1 MNVCPPASPA
11 ASQNAAGIGRV
22 ATISEYTGTTERGA
36 SCADHASVARTTVP
50 AVTTPRSVTTRRG
63 PTAVA
68 VVRLDDARR
77 RGARRPARA
86 PARAARAGCVRS
98 PACTTRP
105 APAWRRRAPTPPPPG
120 RSPPRPGPGAA
131 APGCGR
137 GRSCRP
143 SPSRRRCP
151 PSATAL
157 PTSST
162 VSRIAAP
169 IASAAARP
177 CRRVSAASL
186 AGNNAEHQP
195 PLRPLA
201 PKPATCAL
209 HHDAR
214 AGPGRR
220 AAGGR
225 PSRAR

>member
-68 VVRLDDARR
+68 VVASTMRPPRRSTARARPRTSRAGWMRAQSGVYDAPSTRVAPTSAAACCAGTKPGSARARR
-77 RGARRPARA
+77 SCTGVRARA
-86 PARAARAGCVRS
+86 IV
-98 PACTTRP
+98 
-105 APAWRRRAPTPPPPG
+105 PPFTQ
-120 RSPPRPGPGAA
+120 SQAM
-131 APGCGR
+131 
-137 GRSCRP
+137 P
-143 SPSRRRCP
+143 SA
-151 PSATAL
+151 ATAL

-162 VSRIAAP
+162 VSRMAAP

-186 AGNNAEHQP
+186 AGNSAEHQP

-201 PKPATCAL
+201 PKPATC
-209 HHDAR
+209 R
-214 AGPGRR
+214 STTSTRRPGSPR
-220 AAGGR
+220 
-225 PSRAR
+225 SRW

>member
-11 ASQNAAGIGRV
+11 ASQNSAGIGRV

-68 VVRLDDARR
+68 VVASTMRPPRRSTARARPRTSRAGWMRAQSGVYDAPEHAGGADERR
-77 RGARRPARA
+77 RLLRRDEEPGSARA
-86 PARAARAGCVRS
+86 R
-98 PACTTRP
+98 
-105 APAWRRRAPTPPPPG
+105 
-120 RSPPRPGPGAA
+120 AA

-151 PSATAL
+151 PRPPPCRPRRRCRASPRPSPAPPRGRADGSARPRSPGTA
-157 PTSST
+157 PSTSRRCAR
-162 VSRIAAP
+162 SRRSP
-169 IASAAARP
+169 RPAARP
-177 CRRVSAASL
+177 R
-186 AGNNAEHQP
+186 
-195 PLRPLA
+195 
-201 PKPATCAL
+201 
-209 HHDAR
+209 AR